1 MVKVPIRP
9 IHWLRSYRIIPA
21 AQTEKRIFSDIG
33 GKEAHILYALDAAT
47 RRPRQV
53 KVDFIDDCFRY
64 RSVSRFSNGEYGIY
78 YGAKTIHTA
87 IEETRY
93 HKTLFLSK
101 TKEEPMELP
110 MRVFIANIRGSFH
123 DIRGMKRL
131 LTGVYSQKVNDYGVA
146 QTFGRELFIEK
157 SKGIVFNSVRDGKG
171 QCVAVFDPKCVS
183 NAHEE
188 RRLVYF
194 WDGRF
199 ISKVSQLQTFLEFGP
214 KRRKE

>member
-123 DIRGMKRL
+123 DIRGMRRRL
-131 LTGVYSQKVNDYGVA
+131 KGVYSRRLEDYKDSQA
-146 QTFGRELFIEK
+146 FGKELYVRE
-157 SKGIVFNSVRDGKG
+157 SKGIIFVSVRDVGG
-171 QCVAVFDPKCVS
+171 ECVAVFDPSCVS

-188 RRLVYF
+188 RRLVYH